1 MKKTIL
7 SLILIFSVSLFLQSC
22 QTQKGYNYSNH
33 QKHSNSM
40 HRKTQRVNKGGNQL
54 NHKSTPHR

>member
-22 QTQKGYNYSNH
+22 QTQKGFNYS
-33 QKHSNSM
+33 KHHKQGKSM
-40 HRKTQRVNKGGNQL
+40 HNKTHRANKGDYLL
-54 NHKSTPHR
+54 NHKCTPH